1 MEYFRRIGTLR
12 VVLGFVLG
20 LSLLLIAGEFYSR
33 TWTPADVLEYLGES
47 SPLFG
52 PYQQDPVLGA
62 DYASFDALRALNA
75 ARLRE
80 LGPLES
86 PRPTWLWFGNS
97 FVQANGMLGDIAA
110 GALPDIRMFYLKRN
124 EPLHLRVAQARM
136 FLQSGLRPERIFFVV
151 LPIDVSTY
159 ALRPLSSIVVNS
171 KGAITYDIGNPP
183 FPLDRLIS
191 HSLLMR
197 IAWVRQGGANR
208 AVRSPDVAAS
218 VPPRL
223 ASQIVAMLG
232 LLGDTA
238 GSFGVPVTLVL
249 LANRQQL
256 FGQAGFALQDFLI
269 QIAASK
275 NMDVFD
281 ARGAFHNRS
290 NKRDLFLPDWHHTS
304 AANQDII
311 NALLTHL
318 VRKGVRISDSFGAS
332 L

>member
-1 MEYFRRIGTLR
+1 
-12 VVLGFVLG
+12 
-20 LSLLLIAGEFYSR
+20 
-33 TWTPADVLEYLGES
+33 
-47 SPLFG
+47 
-52 PYQQDPVLGA
+52 
-62 DYASFDALRALNA
+62 
-75 ARLRE
+75 
-80 LGPLES
+80 
-86 PRPTWLWFGNS
+86 
-97 FVQANGMLGDIAA
+97 
-110 GALPDIRMFYLKRN
+110 
-124 EPLHLRVAQARM
+124 
-136 FLQSGLRPERIFFVV
+136 
-151 LPIDVSTY
+151 
-159 ALRPLSSIVVNS
+159 
-171 KGAITYDIGNPP
+171 
-183 FPLDRLIS
+183 
-191 HSLLMR
+191 MR
-197 IAWVRQGGANR
+197 IAWVRQGR
-208 AVRSPDVAAS
+208 RKWAVRSPDVAAS

-290 NKRDLFLPDWHHTS
+290 NKRYLFLPDWHHTS

-318 VRKGVRISDSFGAS
+318 VRKGVRNRIHSGLPCELRQQLVQIFSAGFLSSLAVRRRSERLRVAVMLAGSLSSTRITAGGRSSSFWVIAS
-332 L
+332 SIGGVGLLLSRVRRRHWC